1 MENVIQRRKE
11 HTLQELDDKLFS
23 QIEILEMIDPA
34 DADFENTRLR
44 AEAITC
50 IADRIIRNRELEL
63 RNQVWNATKQ
73 FKLQTRYLG
82 MKNDNI

>member
-1 MENVIQRRKE
+1 MKE
-11 HTLQELDDKLFS
+11 HSLKELDDKLFN
-23 QIEILEMIDPA
+23 QIEILEQLNPS
-34 DADFENTRLR
+34 DAEFENTRLR

-73 FKLQTRYLG
+73 FKLKTRYIGTSDEL
-82 MKNDNI
+82 

>member
-1 MENVIQRRKE
+1 MENSIIKRKE
-11 HTLQELDDKLFS
+11 RSLQELDEKLFN
-23 QIEILEMIDPA
+23 QIDILENIDPA
-34 DADFENTRLR
+34 DVDFEHTRLR

-82 MKNDNI
+82 MNNDNL